1 MIEMG
6 LLWYEPSR
14 GVSLAERIDA
24 AAERYL
30 QRFGEA
36 PNVCLVA
43 SSELE
48 PFDRLTVRSD
58 KRIQPGYLLLGLDR
72 DEDLPPWRPE
82 RRSSDDAEIALL
94 APDGRVLVRL
104 NPLPPRTVRARG
116 ERRPTR
122 KPVDRPDRTPRASS
136 AGLTSKQAAP
146 PRRGDG
152 RPVRE
157 RGAPRQSGA

>member
-6 LLWYEPSR
+6 LLWYEPNR

-43 SSELE
+43 SCELE
-48 PFDRLTVRSD
+48 PFDRITVRSD
-58 KRIQPGYLLLGLDR
+58 TRIQPGYLLLGLDR
-72 DEDLPPWRPE
+72 DEDLPAWRPE

-94 APDGRVLVRL
+94 APDGRVVLRL
-104 NPLPPRTVRARG
+104 KPLPLRGVRRRA
-116 ERRPTR
+116 ERRS
-122 KPVDRPDRTPRASS
+122 TPRRRDTTAQ
-136 AGLTSKQAAP
+136 TSDTATTGIAP
-146 PRRGDG
+146 TPPQPLGRGNG
-152 RPVRE
+152 RPARP
-157 RGAPRQSGA
+157 RGASRQPRA